1 MSTDL
6 LLTTADELFEMPS
19 DGFRYELVRGVL
31 QKMSPAGGEHS
42 EIALLIGSH
51 LKLFVRQFKLG
62 RVYGADGG
70 FQTHSDPDT
79 VLSPDVAF
87 VSRERVQTIRDRRKF
102 VPFSPDLAIEVLSPD
117 DTYSK
122 TINKI
127 QDWLSA
133 GTRAGVLVDPRK
145 KLVSIYRPDTPVV
158 TLDESKALEVPDI
171 VPGWLLPVSDI
182 FQLD

>member
-6 LLTTADELFEMPS
+6 LLTTADELFEMPP

-31 QKMSPAGGEHS
+31 QKMSPAGGEHGQI
-42 EIALLIGSH
+42 EAYLCGH
-51 LKLFVRQFKLG
+51 LSLFVRKHRLG
-62 RVYGADGG
+62 AVYSGDTG
-70 FQTHSDPDT
+70 FQIHFDPDT
-79 VLSPDVAF
+79 VLSPDVGF
-87 VSRERVQTIRDRRKF
+87 VARERLQTIRDHRRF
-102 VPFSPDLAIEVLSPD
+102 VPFAPDLAVEVLSPD

-145 KLVSIYRPDTPVV
+145 KNVSIYRANVPVV
-158 TLDESKALEVPDI
+158 TLDESTELEVPDI
-171 VPGWLLPVSDI
+171 IPGWTIPVSDI
-182 FQLD
+182 FQSA